1 MADKKKSPVLA
12 IVTLLTELMNT
23 NFNHLLST
31 YIILITLLLILSLM
45 LQSLIVDSV

>member
-31 YIILITLLLILSLM
+31 YIILITVINF
-45 LQSLIVDSV
+45 IINVAITNC